1 MKNIFS
7 KRKSETMGER
17 NTRTKGINKSNEQ
30 LKRRWANWMNAHT
43 ISFTRQ
49 RWIVLLFLFI
59 VCVGGVSVCIIIN
72 SFRLDESRL
81 ILITPIK
88 KPNHILKTGEVNIGI
103 KNLSAKDYSHIKE
116 IRYYMDSLIKSSSGR
131 IIYDSIT
138 SLHPGIMDSLHF
150 IENYFQQL
158 K

>member
-17 NTRTKGINKSNEQ
+17 NTLTKGINKSYEQ

-59 VCVGGVSVCIIIN
+59 VFVGGISVYIIIY
-72 SFRLDESRL
+72 SFRSEESCL
-81 ILITPIK
+81 ILIAPIK
-88 KPNHILKTGEVNIGI
+88 KPNQILKTGEP
-103 KNLSAKDYSHIKE
+103 NLGPTRSPGNDYAHVKE
-116 IRYYMDSLIKSSSGR
+116 IREFMDSLIKSPSGK
-131 IIYDSIT
+131 ILYDSIT
-138 SLHPGIMDSLHF
+138 SRHMGLMDSLRF
-150 IENYFQQL
+150 LENYFQQS